1 MVAGGMDLGLI
12 MVMIGWSE
20 LLKKQGGDRFNYY
33 RLSFSNMSKNVFW
46 GIISALIVCQFLV
59 CVCVCVCVCG
69 RNFCDQILESAAE
82 SP

>member
-46 GIISALIVCQFLV
+46 GIISILIVCQFL
-59 CVCVCVCVCG
+59 VCVCG